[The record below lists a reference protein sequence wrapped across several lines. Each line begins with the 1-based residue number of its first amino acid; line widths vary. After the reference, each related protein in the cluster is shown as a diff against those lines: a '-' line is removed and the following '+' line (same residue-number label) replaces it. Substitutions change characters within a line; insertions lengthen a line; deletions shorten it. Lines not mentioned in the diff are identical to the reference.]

1 MLYLGG
7 RGDSC
12 NLLLRNALGAGFYP
26 LRGLTTM
33 LWSGGGWH
41 SFNLLLWFAYGQSIM
56 VRQLMLLWDPEDSG
70 SETHF
75 MGLDFVP
82 LRGLVIHLI

>member
-1 MLYLGG
+1 
-7 RGDSC
+7 
-12 NLLLRNALGAGFYP
+12 
-26 LRGLTTM
+26 
-33 LWSGGGWH
+33 
-41 SFNLLLWFAYGQSIM
+41 M
-56 VRQLMLLWDPEDSG
+56 VRQVMLLWDPEDSG